1 LQIVL
6 FMRTFIFSAHDGARL
21 MKADLEHDHYQAGAL
36 HGPQEDPKHLW
47 QTVTVGSHSLLLY
60 ALCHYQPVQVVWAI
74 EQQAADMSKNVTATS
89 SLNKFVKAWCD
100 NS

>member
-47 QTVTVGSHSLLLY
+47 QTVTVGSQLLLLY
-60 ALCHYQPVQVVWAI
+60 VFCHYQAWQVAWATK
-74 EQQAADMSKNVTATS
+74 QQGAEMSQLWHSNVIIAMG
-89 SLNKFVKAWCD
+89 WCEVV
-100 NS
+100 

>member
-1 LQIVL
+1 
-6 FMRTFIFSAHDGARL
+6 MRTFIFSAHDGARL

-60 ALCHYQPVQVVWAI
+60 AFCHYQPVQVVWAI
-74 EQQAADMSKNVTATS
+74 E
-89 SLNKFVKAWCD
+89 
-100 NS
+100 